1 MRRVARV
8 LGIHRK
14 TVERKLEFL
23 SEQGLLE
30 HAQFLKRFIKNPVT
44 EFQFDEME
52 TIEHTKLKPLSI
64 ALAVTEETRKILGF
78 SVSRMPASGLLA
90 RKSVK
95 KYGPRKDERA
105 KGLDTLFKQIKPIVT
120 QKAQIKSDQKPL
132 YPIKVRKHFPK
143 CTHIR
148 TKGRR
153 GCVTG
158 QGELKRG
165 GFDPLFSLNHTAAM
179 LRANVN
185 RLFRKTWCTTKK
197 PERLTQHLVLYM
209 SYHNQILT

>member
-1 MRRVARV
+1 MRRIALALR
-8 LGIHRK
+8 IHRK

-30 HAQFLKRFIKNPVT
+30 HAEFLKTFDKFRVT
-44 EFQFDEME
+44 QFQFDEME

-64 ALAVTEETRKILGF
+64 ALAVTEGTRKILGF
-78 SVSRMPASGLLA
+78 TVSKMPATGLLA
-90 RKSVK
+90 KKSVQ
-95 KYGPRKDERA
+95 KYGLRPDERP
-105 KGLDTLFKQIKPIVT
+105 KGLETLFKQIKPVISEV
-120 QKAQIKSDQKPL
+120 AEIKSDQKPL
-132 YPIKVRKHFPK
+132 YPIKVRKYFPK
-143 CTHIR
+143 STHIT
-148 TKGRR
+148 TKGRK

-185 RLFRKTWCTTKK
+185 RLFRRTWCTTKK
-197 PERLTQHLVLYM
+197 PERLTQHLMVYM
-209 SYHNQILT
+209 SYHNQVLT